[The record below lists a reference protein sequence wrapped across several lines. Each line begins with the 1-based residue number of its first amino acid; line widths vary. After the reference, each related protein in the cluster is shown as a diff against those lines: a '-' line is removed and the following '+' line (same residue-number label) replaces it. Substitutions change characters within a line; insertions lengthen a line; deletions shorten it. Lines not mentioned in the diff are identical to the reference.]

1 MQKACDVMSTDIFT
15 VNKGKDLNFVE
26 VMAELRH
33 VRHVPV
39 LEENG
44 KPIGMLSIRDML
56 HHLSKAGASHFIPVG
71 ELMTPL
77 VGTVSPQTPLKEC
90 AERMIKHSIGA
101 VVVVENDTLVGIVTE
116 RDFVRIIAETK

>member
-1 MQKACDVMSTDIFT
+1 MLKARDVMSTDVFT
-15 VNKGKDLNFVE
+15 VHKGKDLNFVE

-56 HHLSKAGASHFIPVG
+56 QHLSKAGASHFIPVG

-77 VGTVSPQTPLKEC
+77 IGSVTPDTPVQEC
-90 AERMIKHSIGA
+90 ARLMIEHVIGS
-101 VVVVENDTLVGIVTE
+101 VVVVENDALIGIVTE
-116 RDFVRIIAETK
+116 RDFVAIIAKQ